1 MFSLMCDYCDLEK
14 VIENLFRFQDENSL
28 VHGEDFKEAVE
39 SIWDRVADKQNVL
52 AIGVNCL
59 DPKVSGELRGIELNL
74 IKKCFISSSA
84 RDAFVGQN

>member
-1 MFSLMCDYCDLEK
+1 MFDYCDLEK
-14 VIENLFRFQDENSL
+14 VIENFEILFVLQDENAL

-59 DPKVSGELRGIELNL
+59 DPKVSGKLTGIKLNL
-74 IKKCFISSSA
+74 ISKMFYFFFSS
-84 RDAFVGQN
+84 